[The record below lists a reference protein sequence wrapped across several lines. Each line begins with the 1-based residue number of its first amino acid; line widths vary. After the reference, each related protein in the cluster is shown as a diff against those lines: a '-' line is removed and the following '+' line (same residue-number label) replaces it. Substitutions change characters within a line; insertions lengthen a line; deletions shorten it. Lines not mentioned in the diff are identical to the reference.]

1 MVTMMVM
8 VKSEVAAARSRR
20 LTRLGML
27 AASAGAKSWPTPAKT
42 KVIT

>member
-8 VKSEVAAARSRR
+8 VNREVAAERSAR
-20 LTRLGML
+20 LTSWGML
-27 AASAGAKSWPTPAKT
+27 AASAGAKSWPTPAKM